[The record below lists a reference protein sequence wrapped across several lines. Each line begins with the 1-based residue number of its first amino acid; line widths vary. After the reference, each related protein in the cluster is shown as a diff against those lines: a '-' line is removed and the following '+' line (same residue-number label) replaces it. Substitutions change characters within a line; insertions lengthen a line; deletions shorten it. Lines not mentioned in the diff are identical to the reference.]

1 MSRRTRH
8 EPKSNARTA
17 PAPKVCGGRG
27 GWGGRSRRGVA
38 SVLAMMFLIIFGSLV
53 AAMAIASQGNV
64 RTAATHLHVM
74 RAMSAADTGMDI
86 ALKRIDDAASRFVLS
101 RSDIDTAMVRALWEG
116 DSATIGAHT
125 VLPPVE
131 KYAEGA
137 LPAGLAG
144 ALVNRHNADVNII
157 TETGFLMTAITGAA
171 PAGLSGAVYAPTGWV
186 YTPAVAL
193 QAQGV
198 GQTIPPPAY
207 QIRYAPL
214 ADYSGIRVIV
224 DGIVFDYSR
233 GGRLITRTVMRDI
246 RLVKSVDHAVV
257 SNSRVMLGKNV
268 QIEGS
273 VATRFDDVT
282 FDNGNPI
289 VMQSDFYGL
298 DPALDLKLDDFY
310 ASLLVS
316 DLDGDNRLRIGHPVE
331 GASIPLD
338 ADYDGDG
345 SPDGA
350 FADITGDGFLDEFDL
365 FIAHFDTNGD
375 GRITLFAPLT
385 DGTPA
390 DGMPSEFLDGSGVP
404 FDADLALMID
414 SAFADRNGNG
424 IFGFVDLDSDNIYD
438 ADTET
443 LLDFDPNT
451 GTFPDADLGYRDGF
465 IDAFD
470 RYAKVSGTLV
480 FAANASDWT
489 AQQGDYRQKING
501 PINPLDEQPPMVFEA
516 TDGQMPPLDDASF
529 DASENAIMAA
539 ADGTEFWQ
547 QVADQL
553 GVAVAVLPTWTTAMN
568 PGAPGSPW
576 FNAVYSDTTLD
587 GRPDNYLT
595 AYWEA
600 APFNAPA
607 YTDMYYRPVFRNMVF
622 KNVEIPVGVNG
633 LFDNCTFVGAT
644 YVRSAIDNTH
654 PHWNE
659 YGAMNPGTD
668 GFPTPRYPRY
678 IYGDDPL
685 LEPTWDAPSA
695 LPAANKPPSENVLM
709 TTLNTTPLDKGDVKV
724 SEEGALIGLTFAELP
739 EPLMLGGERII
750 DTKPLSNN
758 IRFHDCLFVGSIV
771 SDQPQVYT
779 QVRNKL
785 QFTGATRFTQVHPD
799 EPANAALNPDPV
811 DVAELV
817 KSSMMLPNYS
827 VDLGAFNS
835 PPDQQVV
842 LTGAIVAGV
851 LDARGNTDI
860 TGTLLLTFRP
870 QFGVLPLLDP
880 FGLPVGNPA
889 GFNTTLGYFGINDGD
904 QESVDPNDLP
914 LVAGVPIVGW
924 DTTGDGL
931 ADVPYTD
938 PQPPLSLPVPFNGYG
953 RIQIRYDSTM
963 TLPDGLLLP
972 MSATSIRGTYQEG
985 AL

>member
-1 MSRRTRH
+1 MTRRTRH
-8 EPKSNARTA
+8 EPTSNARTA
-17 PAPKVCGGRG
+17 SRPQAKPA
-27 GWGGRSRRGVA
+27 RSRHGVA

-74 RAMSAADTGMDI
+74 RAMSAADTGMDV

-101 RSDIDTAMVRALWEG
+101 KSDIDTDMVRALWDG
-116 DSATIGAHT
+116 DSTTIGTHA
-125 VLPPVE
+125 VLDPVE
-131 KYAEGA
+131 KYSEGGPPSGIA
-137 LPAGLAG
+137 Q

-157 TETGFLMTAITGAA
+157 TEAGFIATASIGSA
-171 PAGLSGAVYAPTGWV
+171 PAGLSSAVYAASNWV

-193 QAQGV
+193 DAQPN
-198 GQTIPPPAY
+198 GQTVPPPAY

-214 ADYSGIRVIV
+214 ADFSGVRVIV
-224 DGIVFDYSR
+224 DGMVFDYSR
-233 GGRLITRTVMRDI
+233 GGRLITRTVMRDVQ
-246 RLVKSVDHAVV
+246 LVKTVDHAIV

-268 QIEGS
+268 QVEGS
-273 VATRFDDVT
+273 IATRFDDVT
-282 FDNGNPI
+282 FDNGNPVI
-289 VMQSDFYGL
+289 MNSDFYGL
-298 DPALDLKLDDFY
+298 DPDLDIKLDDFY
-310 ASLLVS
+310 DSLAIS
-316 DLDGDNRLRIGHPVE
+316 DIDGDNRLRIGHPVE

-345 SPDGA
+345 SLDGA
-350 FADITGDGFLDEFDL
+350 FADVTGDGFLDEFDL
-365 FIAHFDTNGD
+365 FVRHFDTNGD
-375 GRITLFAPLT
+375 GRITLFSPLT

-390 DGMPSEFLDGSGVP
+390 DGSTSEFLDGAGDP
-404 FDADLALMID
+404 IDADLALMID

-424 IFGFVDLDSDNIYD
+424 VFGFVDLDADNIYD

-443 LLDFDPNT
+443 LLDYDPNT
-451 GTFPDADLGYRDGF
+451 GTYPDADLGYRDGY

-480 FAANASDWT
+480 FAASASDWT
-489 AQQGDYRQKING
+489 AEQGDYREKLGG
-501 PINPLDEQPPMVFEA
+501 PINPGDDMPPLIFEA
-516 TDGQMPPLDDASF
+516 NSGQMPPLDESSF
-529 DASENAIMAA
+529 DNTENAIMAA
-539 ADGTEFWQ
+539 ADGDGFWQ

-553 GVAVAVLPTWTTAMN
+553 GAPIADLAVWTTAMN
-568 PGAPGSPW
+568 SATSGAPW
-576 FNAVYSDTTLD
+576 FNAVYGDTDFD

-607 YTDMYYRPVFRNMVF
+607 YTDMYFRPVFRNMVF
-622 KNVEIPVGVNG
+622 KNVEIPTGVNG

-644 YVRSAIDNTH
+644 YVRTYTDNTH

-668 GFPTPRYPRY
+668 GYPTTRYPRY
-678 IYGDDPL
+678 IYGDDTT

-695 LPAANKPPSENVLM
+695 LPAANTPPNENVLM

-724 SEEGALIGLTFAELP
+724 SEEGALIGLTFDELP
-739 EPLMLGGERII
+739 DPLLIGGERII
-750 DTKPLSNN
+750 DTKALANN

-771 SDQPQVYT
+771 SDQPTVYT

-785 QFTGATRFTQVHPD
+785 QFTGATQFSQEHPD
-799 EPANAALNPDPV
+799 DPGNPALNPDPV
-811 DVAELV
+811 DQVELA

-827 VDLGAFNS
+827 VDLGSFNS
-835 PPDQQVV
+835 PTDQRVV
-842 LTGAIVAGV
+842 LQGAIVAGV

-860 TGTLLLTFRP
+860 TGTLLLTFSP
-870 QFGVLPLLDP
+870 QLGVLPLLDP
-880 FGLPVGNPA
+880 FGIPVGNPA
-889 GFNTTLGYFGINDGD
+889 GFNTTLGYFGVLDGD
-904 QESVDPNDLP
+904 EESVDPNDLP
-914 LVAGVPIVGW
+914 EVLGVPIVGW

-931 ADVPYTD
+931 ADVPYTE
-938 PQPPLSLPVPFNGYG
+938 PQPVGSVPVPFNGYG
-953 RIQIRYDSTM
+953 RIQIRYDATM
-963 TLPDGLLLP
+963 TLPDGLMLP
-972 MSATSIRGTYQEG
+972 LSANSIRGTYQEG